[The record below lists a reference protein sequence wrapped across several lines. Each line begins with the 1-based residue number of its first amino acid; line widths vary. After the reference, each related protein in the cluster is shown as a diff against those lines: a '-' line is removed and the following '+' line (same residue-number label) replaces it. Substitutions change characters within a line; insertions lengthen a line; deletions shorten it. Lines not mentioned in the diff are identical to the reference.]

1 MEVYVTMIKESVNS
15 TISNSHWEYKNCI
28 DQFLGPIDREVK
40 TLGWLEVETDKR
52 YKEFEQ
58 MITEAEVAMAKE
70 LPFAKDFWLTEHNFI
85 KSSDNQLLQQ

>member
-28 DQFLGPIDREVK
+28 DQFLGAVDKEVK

-52 YKEFEQ
+52 YKEFE
-58 MITEAEVAMAKE
+58 
-70 LPFAKDFWLTEHNFI
+70 
-85 KSSDNQLLQQ
+85 